1 MTRALSVVAAVALL
15 GIGALAGWLVE
26 SAVEDTVTVVE
37 TSTVTRTTTVEAPE
51 RGLPDAVVKTR
62 DALLEAAEARDYDAL
77 ERLLP
82 AGAFSYTFGGPVPG
96 GPVAFW
102 KDLEHTAGQRPL
114 ERLEQVLR
122 MPYTLSRGI
131 YVWPFSYDVAS
142 VDDLTAHERG
152 LLAPLG
158 PLESVFVEGTGYL
171 GWRAGIQPDGTWVF
185 FVAGD

>member
-1 MTRALSVVAAVALL
+1 M
-15 GIGALAGWLVE
+15 
-26 SAVEDTVTVVE
+26 
-37 TSTVTRTTTVEAPE
+37 
-51 RGLPDAVVKTR
+51 
-62 DALLEAAEARDYDAL
+62 
-77 ERLLP
+77 
-82 AGAFSYTFGGPVPG
+82 PG

-102 KDLEHTAGQRPL
+102 KDLERMAGQRPL

-131 YVWPFSYDVAS
+131 YVWPFAYDVVS

-158 PLESVFVEGTGYL
+158 PLDSVFVEGTGYL
-171 GWRAGIQPDGTWVF
+171 GWRAGIQPDGTWIF